1 MLGDSLT
8 TYFETSLSKVEP
20 NRREDV
26 NLSGQKWA
34 AYFSSNCTVSDG
46 SHDIYTYY
54 VTSVVPMPLF
64 LMFIYIYKFS
74 FACKGYIYNSVQC
87 AVED

>member
-1 MLGDSLT
+1 MT

-64 LMFIYIYKFS
+64 LMFIYIYIS
-74 FACKGYIYNSVQC
+74 FILLAMVIYIIVYSVL
-87 AVED
+87 

>member
-1 MLGDSLT
+1 MT

-34 AYFSSNCTVSDG
+34 EYFSSNCTVSDG

-64 LMFIYIYKFS
+64 LMFIYIYIS
-74 FACKGYIYNSVQC
+74 FILLAMVIYIIVYSVL
-87 AVED
+87 